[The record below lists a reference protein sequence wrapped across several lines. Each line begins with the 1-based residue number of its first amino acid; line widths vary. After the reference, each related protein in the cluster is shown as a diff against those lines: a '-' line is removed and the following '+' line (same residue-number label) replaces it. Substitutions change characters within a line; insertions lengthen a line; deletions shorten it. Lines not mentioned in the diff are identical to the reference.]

1 MTRSSC
7 LLCVSACLRLL
18 STPPSSSVNLA
29 LLSSIPCALAL
40 TTEMSPLPK
49 YETLHLLFTFSG
61 QTPVSRFS
69 LSAPHPRHTR
79 APPSLHLQSRL
90 SYLPQPAQ
98 AGPGASHLQQGR
110 VTGSQQEHREYFSL
124 YDCLANT
131 HHKSRDT
138 LLITSLDWIDCVCC
152 CCVGIQ
158 MCTVLDSGLQFGPQ
172 IILQNC
178 KIARLNVTGF
188 L

>member
-40 TTEMSPLPK
+40 TMEMSPLPK

-69 LSAPHPRHTR
+69 LSAPHPWHTR
-79 APPSLHLQSRL
+79 APPPSISSSASPTYPNQHR
-90 SYLPQPAQ
+90 P
-98 AGPGASHLQQGR
+98 GPGPHISSRAGSPGHNRNIANISRFIIVSLIHLTSH
-110 VTGSQQEHREYFSL
+110 VIHF
-124 YDCLANT
+124 
-131 HHKSRDT
+131 
-138 LLITSLDWIDCVCC
+138 
-152 CCVGIQ
+152 
-158 MCTVLDSGLQFGPQ
+158 
-172 IILQNC
+172 
-178 KIARLNVTGF
+178 
-188 L
+188 